1 MVISSMG
8 LNAKIRYTGGDRGWV
23 GDVPKFAYNLEK
35 IHALGWKASLTSD
48 QAVQKAIDYILKED
62 LCSL

>member
-23 GDVPKFAYNLEK
+23 GDVPKFAY
-35 IHALGWKASLTSD
+35 IWKRFQPWAGEPL
-48 QAVQKAIDYILKED
+48 
-62 LCSL
+62 